1 MDEPKIAQTW
11 EECAAHIEAGGV
23 VEIWSGGCGPWVA
36 ESHTADHY
44 RRRSYT
50 LTDESNFPRRLLPI
64 VPAEQPS
71 VENAH
76 DAASVWPEQTILTPD
91 QAATLA
97 NLRDEVNRRGPDEVL
112 SGLREAACS
121 VMGRED
127 VLSRLHLG
135 TRQSL
140 GDLIVDL
147 AMLLDAPEG
156 VRS

>member
-11 EECAAHIEAGGV
+11 EECAAHVEAGGV
-23 VEIWSGGCGPWVA
+23 VEWETQPRGVWEVDPLKPIEYRKAPAQPGFGGIW
-36 ESHTADHY
+36 
-44 RRRSYT
+44 R
-50 LTDESNFPRRLLPI
+50 RRLLPI
-64 VPAEQPS
+64 VPAEQPEPHQFYIDGS
-71 VENAH
+71 
-76 DAASVWPEQTILTPD
+76 PILTPT

-97 NLRDEVNRRGPDEVL
+97 NPRDEVNRRGPDEVL
-112 SGLREAACS
+112 SELREAACS
-121 VMGRED
+121 AMGRED

-147 AMLLDAPEG
+147 AMLLDAPEA